1 MSGVPANLSKPKA
14 TKQSVEKS
22 PRVQLSLRVLTGTHA
37 GAELRLPDRGI
48 LMIGQADDC
57 DLILADEGI
66 AAHHCVLTVV
76 GDQVLLRAMDGS
88 VATHDGPIAV
98 GENITLEHFAVA
110 HLADVQFAVGPHWNE
125 RWQSLADAAGAGAP
139 VFTKSQLD
147 GRRRGLL
154 AVVALLLL
162 VAMLVLLGSWKV
174 NHPIAMTTHT
184 VNQQLNQ
191 AQAILNDMSLR
202 HVKASVG
209 DDDRLLVRGV
219 VNNAAQL
226 PQLKSRLSAAG
237 LNTELIVRDWPSVAK
252 QVNDIFAMH
261 GYTVETT
268 MLDQGDIIV
277 AGHFGDRENGTKVQ
291 KEVLGSSDMQKLNTE
306 LLGLRLATK
315 NYDETPDAPPKM
327 DPGKRIRHV
336 SGGEDSYLITRDN
349 SRYYPGATLP
359 QGGVFLAVSDSGSIL
374 VRMPD
379 NSLKQLEQDD
389 DYAVPHDIDE
399 ASSASFLPTAAASA
413 SAPPTA
419 ASVEKPPAIPEQNR
433 H

>member
-1 MSGVPANLSKPKA
+1 MSSLPANLSKSKA
-14 TKQSVEKS
+14 TRQGVEKS

-37 GAELRLPDRGI
+37 GAEMRLPDRGI

-66 AAHHCVLTVV
+66 APHHCVLTVV

-110 HLADVQFAVGPHWNE
+110 HLADVQLAVGPHWNE
-125 RWQSLADAAGAGAP
+125 RWQSLADAAGTGAP

-147 GRRRGLL
+147 GRRRGLF
-154 AVVALLLL
+154 AVVGLLLL
-162 VAMLVLLGSWKV
+162 VAMLVLFGSWKV
-174 NHPIAMTTHT
+174 NHPVALATHT
-184 VNQQLNQ
+184 VNQQLEQ

-209 DDDRLLVRGV
+209 DDNRLLVRGV

-226 PQLKSRLSAAG
+226 PQLKSRLSTAG
-237 LNTELIVRDWPSVAK
+237 LNTELTVRDWPGVAK

-268 MLDQGDIIV
+268 MLDQGDIVV
-277 AGHFGDRENGTKVQ
+277 AGHFGDHENGVKVQ
-291 KEVLGSSDMQKLNTE
+291 KEVLGSSDMQKLGTD

-315 NYDETPDAPPKM
+315 NYDETPEAPPKL

-336 SGGEDSYLITRDN
+336 SSAGEDSYLVTRDD
-349 SRYYPGATLP
+349 SRYYPGKMLP
-359 QGGVFLAVSDSGSIL
+359 QGGVFLAVSDSGAIL

-379 NSLKQLEQDD
+379 NSLKQLERDD

-399 ASSASFLPTAAASA
+399 ASSANFLPAGSASA
-413 SAPPTA
+413 AAPPTA
-419 ASVEKPPAIPEQNR
+419 ASAGKPPDQ